1 MAASHERLTIES
13 GQHARHGILHVPS
26 LLIFRV
32 REASCRVPKR
42 IVDGCEESTTLTTP
56 HLASGMRHSRRVTWL
71 RAAWVSI
78 ACMNLSSGLNRD
90 RAKIAGSSSFQPER
104 IR

>member
-13 GQHARHGILHVPS
+13 GRHARHGILHVPS

-42 IVDGCEESTTLTTP
+42 IVDGCEESTTFHYT
-56 HLASGMRHSRRVTWL
+56 ASRQRHASFATRHVASRRMGL
-71 RAAWVSI
+71 DRLHESI
-78 ACMNLSSGLNRD
+78 V
-90 RAKIAGSSSFQPER
+90 
-104 IR
+104 